1 MQREEEQR
9 NEGQGLTTERLAQLG
24 GGGEPQPMY
33 PGEAT
38 SDDTTLDDDRDA
50 MRQEADTTDAEEAGV
65 TDADDAGV
73 TDADEATAYGDT
85 AGATGTA
92 SATESVPPGE
102 EQSLL
107 PEREA
112 EEYQKTWGE
121 IQARFVDD
129 PQGAVRDADG
139 LVSEVM
145 QTLAATFS
153 DHKKDLEGQWQQG
166 EEVATEDLRLALQR
180 YRSFFSRLLRT

>member
-9 NEGQGLTTERLAQLG
+9 NEGQGLTTEQLAQL

-38 SDDTTLDDDRDA
+38 AGDDTTEEDRDE
-50 MRQEADTTDAEEAGV
+50 MRQEADV
-65 TDADDAGV
+65 TDAS
-73 TDADEATAYGDT
+73 ETAYGEGT
-85 AGATGTA
+85 GAEGTA
-92 SATESVPPGE
+92 SAPSE
-102 EQSLL
+102 EAESLL

-139 LVSEVM
+139 LVAEVM

-153 DHKKDLEGQWQQG
+153 QHKGELESQWQQG

-180 YRSFFSRLLRT
+180 YRSFFGRLLRT

>member
-9 NEGQGLTTERLAQLG
+9 NEGQGLTTEQLAQLGG

-38 SDDTTLDDDRDA
+38 PDDTPDDTLDEDRDA
-50 MRQEADTTDAEEAGV
+50 MRREADVTDAEESGV
-65 TDADDAGV
+65 TDTQA
-73 TDADEATAYGDT
+73 TTAYGDT
-85 AGATGTA
+85 ADATGTTA
-92 SATESVPPGE
+92 STTVPPEE

-112 EEYQKTWGE
+112 SEYQKTWGE

-139 LVSEVM
+139 LVAEVM

-166 EEVATEDLRLALQR
+166 EEAATEDLRLALQR